1 MSKSKPITML
11 VSYYP
16 KKGKQARLLSLIKKH
31 GPALGRA
38 GLSSKMPPK
47 VWRATDKRTN
57 RSYFVEMFQWKD
69 AYEEVLYGI
78 EGVLTWT
85 VDGTPVEVGPGQAL
99 CIPAARCTASII
111 SAARV

>member
-31 GPALGRA
+31 GPVLDRA
-38 GLSSKMPPK
+38 GLSSKMPAK
-47 VWRATDKRTN
+47 VLRATDKRTN

-69 AYEEVLYGI
+69 DKASGIANHTPEVMAIWKPMEAVLDTMQLSRI
-78 EGVLTWT
+78 EPVLL
-85 VDGTPVEVGPGQAL
+85 P
-99 CIPAARCTASII
+99 
-111 SAARV
+111 